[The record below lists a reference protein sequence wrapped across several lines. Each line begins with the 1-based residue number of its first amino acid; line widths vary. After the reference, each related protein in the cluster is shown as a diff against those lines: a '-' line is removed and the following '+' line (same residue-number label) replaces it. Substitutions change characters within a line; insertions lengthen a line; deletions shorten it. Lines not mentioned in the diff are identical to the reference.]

1 MIVAG
6 RFLKR
11 EEAENTERLIQQ
23 MEHSVFRIYVKPCY
37 MGDYVQS
44 DINLN
49 NSMI

>member
-23 MEHSVFRIYVKPCY
+23 MEHSVFRIYVKPYY
-37 MGDYVQS
+37 MGDYVQRAIFLS
-44 DINLN
+44 D
-49 NSMI
+49 